1 MIYSAAT
8 LFAAGADTVSEHA
21 ISDPF
26 DSSAYASICYPFY
39 TDMGFKSPSAL
50 RTFIRV
56 IVLHPHV
63 QRHAQAEID
72 NNVGSER
79 LPTFCDREKLPYV
92 DAIIKECLR
101 WETVIPLGV
110 YTSASNLYH
119 DDICNFIPV

>member
-21 ISDPF
+21 ISEPF

-56 IVLHPHV
+56 MVLHPHV
-63 QRHAQAEID
+63 QRHAQEEID
-72 NNVGSER
+72 NVVGDAR
-79 LPTFCDREKLPYV
+79 LPTFSDRRNMPYL
-92 DAIIKECLR
+92 DAVVKEILR
-101 WETVIPLGV
+101 WNPVTPLG
-110 YTSASNLYH
+110 
-119 DDICNFIPV
+119 